1 MAVKGWRVFCAVD
14 LSEEVRARAAGHAAE
29 LRRAFPEARA
39 SWERPEKLHVTLK
52 FLGEVE
58 PARVADLSQA
68 AGRAASVVSPFE
80 LAIGGAGAFPP
91 RGAPRVLWLG
101 VADASGGLARLHGR
115 LEDECAAE
123 GFARER
129 RPFSP
134 HLTIARLRDP
144 RTSGP
149 LAAAHAAA
157 GFADVAFNVSE
168 LRVVRSLLEPAG
180 SRYVTVSTHPFPAG

>member
-1 MAVKGWRVFCAVD
+1 VEGWRVFCAVD
-14 LSEEVRARAAGHAAE
+14 LPEEVRSLAAGHAAS
-29 LRRAFPEARA
+29 LRRDHPEARA

-58 PARVADLSQA
+58 PARVADLSRA
-68 AGRAASVVSPFE
+68 AGRAASVAGPFE
-80 LAIGGAGAFPP
+80 LAVGGAGAFPP

-101 VADASGGLARLHGR
+101 VTDTTGGLARLQAC
-115 LEDECAAE
+115 LEDECAAL
-123 GFARER
+123 GFAREK

-157 GFADVAFNVSE
+157 GFPEAVFHVGE
-168 LRVVRSLLEPAG
+168 LRVVRSLLGPSG
-180 SRYVTVSTHPFPAG
+180 SRYLTVSTHTLSSG